1 MRIIWKECKKILD
14 VRLLLILFAFTIL
27 FYTMFMEITIYP
39 SGGQHTDSP
48 YDIPFAAELV
58 KDLGPSL
65 KIKDWSKIDDKIEE
79 LKNEYNTIIASN
91 KILNEAGITTFD
103 EMKNYWDKE
112 DDEKELTKE
121 EQKIE
126 DEINRLIFSDETS
139 SKLDFEL
146 QYAKLLNE
154 FQGYTYG
161 ISKDQVTSFMKTY
174 YEGTSKLYQKAISQR
189 ITKDYISLLPDG
201 MLYILQSDMKSMSVL
216 LLICFMVLIIPYQL
230 KEKLRGVTPLYATT
244 HTGRN
249 IYKKQFLSSIL
260 SCGIVGI
267 LQLLVYLAL
276 YVWKGLA
283 PFWACE
289 CWSAANNTYWC
300 DNISFG
306 AYMAIYM
313 LLVLL
318 FTLATVVVAYLIGR
332 IAANYIAGIACSIC
346 IGGVIYIFMI
356 NLFAGLFYFNE
367 KAIVAMWE
375 LPCIAIWLFAT
386 FILITL
392 RLKKDKKT
400 DIG

>member
-1 MRIIWKECKKILD
+1 MRMIWKECKKILD
-14 VRLLLILFAFTIL
+14 VRLVLILFAFTIL
-27 FYTMFMEITIYP
+27 FYNMFMEITIYP
-39 SGGQHTDSP
+39 SGGQCTDSP

-58 KDLGPSL
+58 KEFGPSL
-65 KIKDWSKIDDKIEE
+65 KKKDCSKIDDKIEE

-91 KILNEAGITTFD
+91 EILKEAGITTFD
-103 EMKNYWDKE
+103 EMKGYWDKE
-112 DDEKELTKE
+112 DDEIELTKE

-126 DEINRLIFSDETS
+126 NEISRLIFSDETS
-139 SKLDFEL
+139 SKLYFEL
-146 QYAKLLNE
+146 QYAE
-154 FQGYTYG
+154 CMIQGYTYT
-161 ISKDQVTSFMKTY
+161 ISKDQVTSFVNTY
-174 YEGTSKLYQKAISQR
+174 YEDASELYKKSMSQR
-189 ITKDYISLLPDG
+189 ITKDYISLLPEG
-201 MLYILQSDMKSMSVL
+201 ILYILHCDMKSISVL

-249 IYKKQFLSSIL
+249 IYKKQFLASIL
-260 SCGIVGI
+260 SCGVVGI
-267 LQLLVYLAL
+267 LQLLVYLGL

-283 PFWACE
+283 PFLACE
-289 CWSAANNTYWC
+289 CWSVGGDSYWC

-318 FTLATVVVAYLIGR
+318 FTLAAVVVVYLIGR

-346 IGGVIYIFMI
+346 VGGVIYIFMI
-356 NLFAGLFYFNE
+356 NLFAGLFCFNE
-367 KAIVAMWE
+367 NSTIVMWE
-375 LPCIAIWLFAT
+375 LPCIAVWLFAT

-400 DIG
+400 DIS

>member
-39 SGGQHTDSP
+39 SGGQLTDSP

-283 PFWACE
+283 PFLACE
-289 CWSAANNTYWC
+289 CWSVGGDSYWC

-318 FTLATVVVAYLIGR
+318 FTLAAVVVVYLIGR
-332 IAANYIAGIACSIC
+332 IAAYYIAGVACSS
-346 IGGVIYIFMI
+346 
-356 NLFAGLFYFNE
+356 
-367 KAIVAMWE
+367 
-375 LPCIAIWLFAT
+375 
-386 FILITL
+386 
-392 RLKKDKKT
+392 
-400 DIG
+400 